1 MLSLSHILNLIKL
14 NIEDALLLTVKKE
27 HGSTAEKREQRSHL
41 PGLLK
46 RIDDSHYSLHPY
58 QKMAGQLGKLYS
70 IMMLE
75 NWI

>member
-1 MLSLSHILNLIKL
+1 MQY
-14 NIEDALLLTVKKE
+14 ALLWTAKKE
-27 HGSTAEKREQRSHL
+27 HGSTVEKRGRRSHV

-46 RIDDSHYSLHPY
+46 RIGDPHYSLHPF
-58 QKMAGQLGKLYS
+58 QKMAGRPGKPYS

>member
-1 MLSLSHILNLIKL
+1 MQY
-14 NIEDALLLTVKKE
+14 ALLLTAKKE
-27 HGSTAEKREQRSHL
+27 HGSTVEKGGQRSNV

-46 RIDDSHYSLHPY
+46 RIGDSHYSLHPY